1 MDLVWLL
8 LGLLALGVLAAI
20 WGIGI
25 ERHLFVIRRESV
37 RVLPTGS
44 QPLTVLHIG
53 DLHVAPWQKR
63 KLAWIKRLGEL
74 SPDLVVNTGD
84 NLGHVA
90 AIGPALTALKPLLER
105 TGVFVNGSNDYY
117 APVAR
122 NPLAYLKKPS
132 ERSEGQPLE
141 TARLVGGFT
150 SAGWLDLNN
159 GRGRAV
165 INGVSI
171 NFIGVDDA
179 HDGLDDLSKIPTAG
193 ELSSGADLVI
203 GVSHA
208 PYLRVIDAMGEAG
221 VDLLFAGHTHGGQV
235 CIPGFGALVTNCDLP
250 RKNAKGLSSWK
261 IGSKTMILNVVA
273 GLGHSIYAPVRF
285 ACRPEV
291 RLLTLLPKA

>member
-1 MDLVWLL
+1 MIWLWVL
-8 LGLLALGVLAAI
+8 LALASLGLLAAV

-25 ERHLFVIRRESV
+25 ERHLFVIRREDL
-37 RVLPTGS
+37 RVLPAGS
-44 QPLTVLHIG
+44 QPIKVLHIG
-53 DLHVAPWQKR
+53 DLHIAPWQKR
-63 KLAWIKRLGEL
+63 KLAWISKLGEL

-84 NLGHVA
+84 NLGHA
-90 AIGPALTALKPLLER
+90 TAIGPTLTALRPLLER

-122 NPLAYLKKPS
+122 NPLAYLSKPS
-132 ERSEGQPLE
+132 DRSDGKALD

-159 GRGRAV
+159 RQGRAV
-165 INGVSI
+165 INGTSI

-179 HDGLDDLSKIPTAG
+179 HDGLDDLTKIPNAQTLA
-193 ELSSGADLVI
+193 SGADLVI

-208 PYLRVIDAMGEAG
+208 PYLRVIDAMTETG
-221 VDLLFAGHTHGGQV
+221 VDLMFAGHTHGGQV
-235 CIPGFGALVTNCDLP
+235 CVPGFGALITNCDLP

-261 IGSKTMILNVVA
+261 VAGNTMILNVTA

-291 RLLTLLPKA
+291 RLLTLLPKS

>member
-1 MDLVWLL
+1 MLWAWLVLCVVT
-8 LGLLALGVLAAI
+8 LGALAAI

-37 RVLPTGS
+37 RVLPEGS

-53 DLHVAPWQKR
+53 DLHIAPWQKR
-63 KLAWIKRLGEL
+63 KLAWISKLGAL
-74 SPDLVVNTGD
+74 SPDLVINTGD
-84 NLGHVA
+84 NLGHAA
-90 AIGPALTALKPLLER
+90 AIGPTLTALKPLLER

-132 ERSEGQPLE
+132 ERSEGTQLE
-141 TARLVGGFT
+141 TSRLVGGFT
-150 SAGWLDLNN
+150 SSGWLDLNN
-159 GRGRAV
+159 RQGRAV
-165 INGVSI
+165 INGIRI

-179 HDGLDDLSKIPTAG
+179 HDGLDDLTEVSNSKN
-193 ELSSGADLVI
+193 LHSGADLVI

-208 PYLRVIDAMGEAG
+208 PYLRVIEAMAEAG
-221 VDLLFAGHTHGGQV
+221 VDLMFAGHTHGGQV
-235 CIPGFGALVTNCDLP
+235 CVPGVGALTTNCDLP
-250 RKNAKGLSSWK
+250 RKNAKGLSSWDVA
-261 IGSKTMILNVVA
+261 GKTMILNVVA

-291 RLLTLLPKA
+291 RLLTLLPKN

>member
-1 MDLVWLL
+1 MILVWLL
-8 LGLLALGVLAAI
+8 LGLASLGVLAAI

-37 RVLPTGS
+37 RVLPAGS

-53 DLHVAPWQKR
+53 DLHIAPWQQR
-63 KLAWIKRLGEL
+63 KLAWIKKLGEL

-84 NLGHVA
+84 NLGHAA
-90 AIGPALTALKPLLER
+90 AIGPTLTALKPLLER

-132 ERSEGQPLE
+132 ERSEGQALE
-141 TARLVGGFT
+141 TSRLVGGFT
-150 SAGWLDLNN
+150 SAGWIDLNN
-159 GRGRAV
+159 RQGRAV
-165 INGVSI
+165 IKGTSI
-171 NFIGVDDA
+171 NFVGVDDA
-179 HDGLDDLSKIPTAG
+179 HDGLDDLRKMPTSD
-193 ELSSGADLVI
+193 ELASGADLVI

-221 VDLLFAGHTHGGQV
+221 VDLMFAGHTHGGQV
-235 CIPGFGALVTNCDLP
+235 CLPGIGALVTNCDLP
-250 RKNAKGLSSWK
+250 RKNAKGLSSWTVS
-261 IGSKTMILNVVA
+261 GKTLILNVVA

-285 ACRPEV
+285 SCRPEV
-291 RLLTLLPKA
+291 RLLTLLPKQ